1 MASSLKTEIQSAA
14 IARGQDKVT
23 HETFYVVQ
31 SDTQANTWYTVR
43 WNNERLMWEDNCP
56 ASCQQCKHVRA
67 VNQVLA
73 VRRATIALAM
83 GGQVPAIVA
92 KLQRDEDTR
101 QAEASHRPSQKGSLN
116 GNRPFSLL
124 K

>member
-1 MASSLKTEIQSAA
+1 MASSKTEIQSAA
-14 IARGQDKVT
+14 IARGTDKIT
-23 HETFYVVQ
+23 HEHFYVVK
-31 SDTQANTWYTVR
+31 SDSADRWYEVR
-43 WNNERLMWEDNCP
+43 WQVNAWSCNCP
-56 ASCQQCKHVRA
+56 ASCQCKHVRA
-67 VNQVLA
+67 VNEILRI
-73 VRRATIALAM
+73 RRATIALAM

-92 KLQRDEDTR
+92 KYQHDEDTR